1 MLKIENFLHDS
12 WVCSEPCQRCEMTL
26 FVWQSSE
33 YYSVLTH
40 FCPIFPF
47 YIPLKYH
54 FSGVFRGYEMGIL
67 ARNGLFFYPVYE
79 NRFTLFKFVA
89 CFSIT
94 LVGVSYNNTVILR
107 TKKIIIAQFLFIWDV
122 LLSSFWF

>member
-1 MLKIENFLHDS
+1 
-12 WVCSEPCQRCEMTL
+12 
-26 FVWQSSE
+26 
-33 YYSVLTH
+33 
-40 FCPIFPF
+40 
-47 YIPLKYH
+47 
-54 FSGVFRGYEMGIL
+54 MGIL

-122 LLSSFWF
+122 LLSIF